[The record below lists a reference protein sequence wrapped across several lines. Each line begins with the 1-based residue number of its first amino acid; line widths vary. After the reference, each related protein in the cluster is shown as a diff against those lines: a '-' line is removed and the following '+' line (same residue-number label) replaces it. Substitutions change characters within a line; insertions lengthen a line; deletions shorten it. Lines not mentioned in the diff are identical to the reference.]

1 MEQPGEYPYTR
12 GISKEPKVWTMGQY
26 AGFGTPE
33 ETNQR
38 FRSLLDQ
45 GLTGFSVALDLPTQ
59 LGLDSDHPLA
69 HGEVGKVGVAI
80 DSLRDIEI
88 LMDGIPLE
96 KISQVRTTANSI
108 GYIWCA
114 MFVALAEQRN
124 VDPNAFG
131 IFIQND
137 VLKEYI
143 ARGTQI
149 FPAEAGL
156 KLSVDVMEY
165 IAKFV
170 PKWVS
175 LAMSGYH
182 IRESGSNPIQE
193 VAFTFANAREY
204 LDATIARGVS
214 VDSVAP
220 TLFTFLTSN
229 MDFITEVS
237 KFRAARKVW
246 ARLMREKYQTQDARS
261 EQLRI
266 FAFTAGS
273 SLTAQQPMNNVVR
286 TSVEMLAAAMANI
299 QTMHVSAY
307 DEALGVPTEDAAT
320 LALRTQQVIAYES
333 GVVDHLDPLAG
344 SYLIESRT
352 NELADAMWQM
362 LEDIEKRGGALKCI
376 DSGWFQKELSDSA
389 YQLALEVDRGE
400 RIIVGINK
408 FQGESPKLEVFQIDP
423 ATEAQ
428 KIDSL
433 KTLKSERDQ
442 NRVGL
447 ALEALRLAAV
457 NNENTMHACIEAVK
471 AYATVGEIVE
481 VLRGVYGK
489 WIPNTVF

>member
-165 IAKFV
+165 IAKYV

-182 IRESGSNPIQE
+182 IRESGSNPVQE

-273 SLTAQQPMNNVVR
+273 SLTAQQPMNNVVDR
-286 TSVEMLAAAMANI
+286 KSTRLNSSHSQQSRMPS
-299 QTMHVSAY
+299 SA
-307 DEALGVPTEDAAT
+307 
-320 LALRTQQVIAYES
+320 
-333 GVVDHLDPLAG
+333 
-344 SYLIESRT
+344 
-352 NELADAMWQM
+352 
-362 LEDIEKRGGALKCI
+362 
-376 DSGWFQKELSDSA
+376 
-389 YQLALEVDRGE
+389 
-400 RIIVGINK
+400 
-408 FQGESPKLEVFQIDP
+408 
-423 ATEAQ
+423 
-428 KIDSL
+428 
-433 KTLKSERDQ
+433 
-442 NRVGL
+442 
-447 ALEALRLAAV
+447 
-457 NNENTMHACIEAVK
+457 
-471 AYATVGEIVE
+471 
-481 VLRGVYGK
+481 
-489 WIPNTVF
+489 